1 MVTHSVHTH
10 AKTMDQKYFRSTYIS
25 SPINAIF
32 VLSHAAPCAIMGLLR
47 VLSLFLCFCIQ
58 SDIANE
64 KSFCHALAGVELEDV
79 RPNTTQIEPRLQ
91 LPW

>member
-1 MVTHSVHTH
+1 MHDQPELPHVTHLLTSTEYLLTY
-10 AKTMDQKYFRSTYIS
+10 AAQFRCSF
-25 SPINAIF
+25 ADF
-32 VLSHAAPCAIMGLLR
+32 R
-47 VLSLFLCFCIQ
+47 RQ

-64 KSFCHALAGVELEDV
+64 RNFAQALSGVELEDL